1 MAPSGGGSGQDRA
14 VLVFTFKPVEARG
27 TVRQV
32 VERIAEP
39 IRLGRLRFG
48 DRLPAER
55 ALAQQLGVSR
65 ETVRKAVR
73 ALVDAGVLEVTSGR
87 GSRSGIHVRSD
98 LIPPELLRGPT
109 SLPIGEISGVL
120 EARRLFEPRV
130 AQLAGLLATEDDFAE
145 LQGVIDLQH
154 ELTAEPQ
161 RVRDLDAPFHLAL
174 ARATH
179 NATVVALMHTLFER
193 LEVAKRFA
201 IEPGEAERAID
212 IHERTLAALMSRNL
226 DSIERVMD
234 AHLSILERAWE
245 RESGRALPRKVPE
258 FLLPAD

>member
-1 MAPSGGGSGQDRA
+1 MVVS
-14 VLVFTFKPVEARG
+14 FKPVEARG

-55 ALAQQLGVSR
+55 TLAQQLGVSR

-73 ALVDAGVLEVTSGR
+73 VLVEAGVLEVISGK

-98 LIPPELLRGPT
+98 LIPPELRHGPA
-109 SLPIGEISGVL
+109 SFPIGEISGVL

-130 AQLAGLLATEDDFAE
+130 AQLAGLLATEDDFGE
-145 LQGVIDLQH
+145 LQTVIDLQR
-154 ELTAEPQ
+154 ELAAEPQ

-174 ARATH
+174 ARSTH

-212 IHERTLAALMSRNL
+212 IHERTLSALMSRDL
-226 DSIERVMD
+226 DAIERVMD

-245 RESGRALPRKVPE
+245 RESGRALPRTVPE